1 MLFFVFCA
9 MMIIGIVIHKV
20 RGWEDCL
27 GECLAVISG
36 IIVAISLICMVCN
49 YSTKDADIEA
59 NKQRYDGITYEISSG
74 IYTNAYNI
82 STSNV
87 IDEARAWN
95 EDLAGNKLMQRNAW
109 IGIYIPNIYD
119 EFQYIDYSSI
129 INSK

>member
-9 MMIIGIVIHKV
+9 IMIIGIVIHKV
-20 RGWEDCL
+20 RGWEDCF
-27 GECLAVISG
+27 GEALALIFG
-36 IIVAISLICMVCN
+36 IVVGISLICMICD
-49 YSTKDADIEA
+49 YSTKDATVAE
-59 NKQRYDGITYEISSG
+59 NNQRYDGITYEISSG
-74 IYTNAYNI
+74 IYTHDYNI

-87 IDEARAWN
+87 IDEAREWN
-95 EDLAGNKLMQRNAW
+95 EDLAANKLMQRNLW